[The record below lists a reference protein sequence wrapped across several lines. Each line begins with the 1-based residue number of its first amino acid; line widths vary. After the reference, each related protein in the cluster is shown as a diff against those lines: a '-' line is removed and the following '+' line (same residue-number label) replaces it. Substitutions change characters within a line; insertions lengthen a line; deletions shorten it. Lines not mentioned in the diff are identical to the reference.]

1 MVFDRNHWRTAGLY
15 MGSVVLVNVGFSL
28 SPQLDWLWSL
38 VVGGVLVLRDLA
50 QRSWGH
56 RTLVLMLVAALLSYL
71 LGTPRF
77 ALASAL
83 AFLVSES
90 IDWLIYS
97 LTQRPFADRVL
108 ISVAFRAPV
117 DTACFLLLAKIWS
130 WPLFAI
136 GLGAKLLSG
145 FGLSQ
150 IFRYREE
157 LRLDSSCQR

>member
-1 MVFDRNHWRTAGLY
+1 MALDRNHWRTAGLY
-15 MGSVVLVNVGFSL
+15 MGAVVLVNVGFSL

-56 RTLVLMLVAALLSYL
+56 RTLALMLVAALLSYL
-71 LGTPRF
+71 LGSPRF

-83 AFLVSES
+83 AFLISET
-90 IDWLIYS
+90 IDWLVYS
-97 LTQRPFADRVL
+97 LTKRPFADRVL
-108 ISVAFRAPV
+108 ISVAFSSPV
-117 DTACFLLLAKIWS
+117 DTACFLLLGQIWS

-145 FGLSQ
+145 VFLSQ
-150 IFRYREE
+150 LFRY
-157 LRLDSSCQR
+157 QIG